1 MWSSIIP
8 CGVKT
13 HWVAK
18 ARYDSHIRIHHFH
31 YVPRSAPTVS
41 IQALTSRRWIVADNN
56 KLWTSSGVSA
66 GTDAMLALIDHIYG
80 ENDQGVLFGDVI
92 SEGMEWSR
100 VKDSEADPFAVR
112 SGVEDVEP
120 Q

>member
-1 MWSSIIP
+1 
-8 CGVKT
+8 
-13 HWVAK
+13 
-18 ARYDSHIRIHHFH
+18 
-31 YVPRSAPTVS
+31 
-41 IQALTSRRWIVADNN
+41 
-56 KLWTSSGVSA
+56 
-66 GTDAMLALIDHIYG
+66 MLALIDHIYG

-100 VKDSEADPFAVR
+100 VKDSEADPFAAR

>member
-1 MWSSIIP
+1 MFPTSCLNP
-8 CGVKT
+8 
-13 HWVAK
+13 
-18 ARYDSHIRIHHFH
+18 DRIK
-31 YVPRSAPTVS
+31 P
-41 IQALTSRRWIVADNN
+41 LTTCRWIVADND

-80 ENDQGVLFGDVI
+80 KNEQGVLFGDVI

-112 SGVEDVEP
+112 NGVEDVTP